1 MRYLFLLLLI
11 LPFSIHTEEFEF
23 KEGDEFLA
31 KKYETIA
38 LFLYRAD
45 ATRVNIARD
54 LSYSLNDF
62 MSYAAVDQRDIY
74 KIRKGETFVLTETL
88 RDGDI
93 FEVLTTL
100 NLKPTKNEFEKIKTE
115 IVYSTI
121 VELQKD
127 KIEKNDIEKIVLV
140 NVPSE
145 IYSDL
150 RKIFIN
156 LFENSGFKDIKI
168 SENVDFQKLYN
179 MKKIQ

>member
-11 LPFSIHTEEFEF
+11 LPFSILTEESEF

-74 KIRKGETFVLTETL
+74 KIRKGETFVLTESL

-93 FEVLTTL
+93 FEV
-100 NLKPTKNEFEKIKTE
+100 NLQSKRTSREK
-115 IVYSTI
+115 YF
-121 VELQKD
+121 
-127 KIEKNDIEKIVLV
+127 VL
-140 NVPSE
+140 SE
-145 IYSDL
+145 DL
-150 RKIFIN
+150 
-156 LFENSGFKDIKI
+156 
-168 SENVDFQKLYN
+168 
-179 MKKIQ
+179 KKSSIALIAEES